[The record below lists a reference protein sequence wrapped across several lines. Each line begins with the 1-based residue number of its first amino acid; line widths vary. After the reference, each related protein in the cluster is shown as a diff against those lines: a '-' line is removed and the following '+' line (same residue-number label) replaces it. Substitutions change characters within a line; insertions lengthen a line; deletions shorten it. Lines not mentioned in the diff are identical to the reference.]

1 MPFGGRLRARP
12 MIDIGYFHLGVAI
25 LSEIVATSA
34 LKSSDGFS
42 RLVPAAIAV
51 AGYSVSFYF
60 LSLALRS
67 IPLGIAYA
75 LWSGIGIVLLAAIGW
90 IWYRQSLDA
99 PAILGLGLILAGILV
114 IKLFSRAVGR

>member
-1 MPFGGRLRARP
+1 

-25 LSEIVATSA
+25 LAEIVATSA
-34 LKSSDGFS
+34 LKASNGFT
-42 RLVPAAIAV
+42 RAIPAMVAV
-51 AGYSVSFYF
+51 AGYVVAFYF

-75 LWSGIGIVLLAAIGW
+75 LWSGVGIVLLAAIGW

-99 PAILGLGLILAGILV
+99 PAVVGLGLIVAGILV
-114 IKLFSRAVGR
+114 IKFWSRSIGR